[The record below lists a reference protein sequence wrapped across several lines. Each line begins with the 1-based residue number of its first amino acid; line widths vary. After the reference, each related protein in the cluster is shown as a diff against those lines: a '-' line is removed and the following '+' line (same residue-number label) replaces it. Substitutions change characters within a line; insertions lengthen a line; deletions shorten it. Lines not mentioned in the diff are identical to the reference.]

1 MNLAFGALLL
11 FLLFFP
17 GILLRIAYLNG
28 PYSRKNIQSS
38 LVDELILSLAPAL
51 ILQFVGYVVV
61 ERFSPYHVRLEVLY
75 QLIVGVSN
83 PQYKPN
89 FALIEASLGHFLSYH
104 FLLFVVAVLVGKGAR
119 YLVKQTNLDIR
130 FHSLRFNN
138 DWYYLLSGRILDF
151 PGRPGNTQAISY
163 VFVDT
168 LVETKEGS
176 YLYCGIL
183 EEFFLSKDGLDRIC
197 LSQVYRRKLSDD
209 APGEDAPGVAI
220 SDDDEAPT
228 GKPFDQ
234 RYYEMPGDLF
244 VIPYAQI
251 RNLNLSYFSV

>member
-11 FLLFFP
+11 FLLLFP
-17 GILLRIAYLNG
+17 GILLRISYLNG

-38 LVDELILSLAPAL
+38 LVDELILSLIPAL
-51 ILQFVGYVVV
+51 ILQAIGYWVV
-61 ERFSPYHVRLEVLY
+61 RNWSAYDIRLEVLY

-83 PQYKPN
+83 PQYKPD
-89 FALIEASLGHFLSYH
+89 FDLIDRSLGPFLGYH
-104 FLLFVVAVLVGKGAR
+104 FLLFVIAVLAGKAAR
-119 YLVKQTNLDIR
+119 WLVKRFDFDVR

-138 DWYYLLSGRILDF
+138 DWYYLLSGRLLDF
-151 PGRPGNTQAISY
+151 PGRPGRASAVSLI
-163 VFVDT
+163 FVDA

-176 YLYCGIL
+176 YLYCGLL
-183 EEFFLSKDGLDRIC
+183 EEFYLSKDGLDRMC

-209 APGEDAPGVAI
+209 APGTNAP
-220 SDDDEAPT
+220 DPNEPLDEESPT
-228 GKPFDQ
+228 GKAFDQ